1 MHRRTKVPAAVA
13 VLLALLVV
21 AGIGIV
27 IGHSDSYLSQHK
39 VIGWA
44 LTSALFGML
53 VGLSEI
59 LSRYRD
65 EPILA
70 AATSPG
76 IAYLLLNGVLSLA
89 AFMLLQ
95 MYPEKIFPSITQ
107 DLFLTAVVAGFG
119 AMVVFRSKLF
129 TFRSPDGKDYSIG
142 PAIVL
147 ETALRTIDNKIDRRR
162 ATERQIEVFEAMRDL
177 ADFSSTASYIEA
189 SLLSFQNLSQDDK
202 AAIAKVIQEYRDVS
216 KWPDSLKILGLG
228 FAFLNLA
235 GDANFDQVIT
245 NLKSYLKAQAASSNT
260 KPTNPPPANN
270 RPAP

>member
-1 MHRRTKVPAAVA
+1 MRHGKRWLAAIA
-13 VLLALLVV
+13 VVLIFLVV

-27 IGHSDSYLSQHK
+27 IGHSDSYLPQNK

-44 LTSALFGML
+44 ITSTIFGML

-65 EPILA
+65 EPLLA
-70 AATSPG
+70 TATAPG
-76 IAYLLLNGVLSLA
+76 IAYLVLNGMLALA
-89 AFMLLQ
+89 AFMVLQ
-95 MYPEKIFPSITQ
+95 MYPGKVFPSITQ
-107 DLFLTAVVAGFG
+107 DLFMTAVVAGFG

-147 ETALRTIDNKIDRRR
+147 ETALRTIDNKIDRKR
-162 ATERQIEVFEAMRDL
+162 ATERQIEVFEAMRGL
-177 ADFSSTASYIEA
+177 TDFSSTASYIEA

-216 KWPDSLKILGLG
+216 KWPESLKILGLG

-235 GDANFDQVIT
+235 GDTNFSQVIT
-245 NLKSYLKAQAASSNT
+245 NLKSFLTAQAAAPANT
-260 KPTNPPPANN
+260 GTTPPNKPTP
-270 RPAP
+270 